1 MDVQKRIKD
10 LMELR
15 GWTDYRLAKEAGLS
29 HSTVTNMFNR
39 SNAPTLP
46 TLEAVCRA
54 FGITL
59 SQFFEDF
66 EDNETLQEQR
76 LLFSKWSTF
85 TPEQRKILL
94 DLMDIIK
101 RSNSQSPHRMESA
114 VFDFIVMSY
123 NVHLVN
129 STIL

>member
-15 GWTDYRLAKEAGLS
+15 GWTDYRLAKEADLS

-76 LLFSKWSTF
+76 LLFQNGV
-85 TPEQRKILL
+85 PLP
-94 DLMDIIK
+94 
-101 RSNSQSPHRMESA
+101 QSREKSCLTLW
-114 VFDFIVMSY
+114 IS
-123 NVHLVN
+123 
-129 STIL
+129 

>member
-1 MDVQKRIKD
+1 MDVQKRIKG

-66 EDNETLQEQR
+66 EDNETLKEQR

-85 TPEQRKILL
+85 TAEQRKILL
-94 DLMDIIK
+94 DLMEIIK
-101 RSNSQSPHRMESA
+101 
-114 VFDFIVMSY
+114 
-123 NVHLVN
+123 
-129 STIL
+129 

>member
-39 SNAPTLP
+39 SNASTLP

-85 TPEQRKILL
+85 TSEQRKILL

-101 RSNSQSPHRMESA
+101 
-114 VFDFIVMSY
+114 
-123 NVHLVN
+123 
-129 STIL
+129 